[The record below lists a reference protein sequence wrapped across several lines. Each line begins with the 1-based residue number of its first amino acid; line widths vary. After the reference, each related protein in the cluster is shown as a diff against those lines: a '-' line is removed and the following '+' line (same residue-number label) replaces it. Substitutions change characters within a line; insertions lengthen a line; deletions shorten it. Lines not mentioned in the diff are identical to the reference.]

1 MTLEDFFN
9 RIETQYSNQLPF
21 VVYRKPN
28 EDTVK
33 AILQQTSNLFFT
45 QDFTDKGF
53 VFSPFNAAEDSVL
66 IPIENSEVI
75 SISQQFVISEFMQSA
90 VEVKAGNHSDS
101 SFAQIENESKN
112 HHINLI
118 KKGIKAIA
126 ENALEKVVLS
136 RQETVGLSAETN
148 PISIFKK
155 LLNTYKSAFAYCWY
169 HPKVGL
175 WLGATP
181 ETLIKIEGKQL
192 SIMALAGTQDYKGT
206 LDVVWKAK
214 EKDEQQIVTY
224 FITESLK
231 PLIEHIKIAETETV
245 KAGNLLH
252 LKTMI
257 SARLQAHA
265 KLKDIVSVLHP
276 TPAVCGFPKLDAKQF
291 ILKNENYNREFYTGF
306 LGELNF
312 DSTKAPRSGKRNIE
326 NRAYAINKKSTQ
338 LYVNLRCMQLK
349 DSKALIY
356 VGGGIT
362 ESSIPESEWDETVSK
377 SQTIKRVL

>member
-1 MTLEDFFN
+1 MEDFFN
-9 RIETQYSNQLPF
+9 RIETQYRNHLPF

-28 EDTVK
+28 EDAVK
-33 AILQQTSNLFFT
+33 AMLQQTSDLFFT
-45 QDFTDKGF
+45 QEFTEKGF
-53 VFSPFNAAEDSVL
+53 VFSPFDDAEDSVL

-75 SISQQFVISEFMQSA
+75 SISQQLVIPAE
-90 VEVKAGNHSDS
+90 AGIHSDS
-101 SFAQIENESKN
+101 SFAQTENESKN
-112 HHINLI
+112 RHINLI
-118 KKGIKAIA
+118 KKGIKAIT
-126 ENALEKVVLS
+126 ENAFEKVVLS
-136 RQETVGLSAETN
+136 RQETVSLSAETN
-148 PISIFKK
+148 PISMFKN
-155 LLNTYKSAFAYCWY
+155 LLKVYKSAFVYCWY
-169 HPKVGL
+169 HPKVGM

-192 SIMALAGTQDYKGT
+192 SIMALAGTQDFKGT

-214 EKDEQQIVTY
+214 EKDEQHIVTQ
-224 FITESLK
+224 FVTDSLK
-231 PLIEHIKIAETETV
+231 PWVEHLKIAETETV

-265 KLKDIVSVLHP
+265 KLKDIISVLHP
-276 TPAVCGFPKLDAKQF
+276 TPAVCGFPKFDAKQF

-312 DSTKAPRSGKRNIE
+312 ETTKAPRSGKRNIE

-362 ESSIPESEWDETVSK
+362 DSSIPESEWDETVSK
-377 SQTIKRVL
+377 SQTMKRIL